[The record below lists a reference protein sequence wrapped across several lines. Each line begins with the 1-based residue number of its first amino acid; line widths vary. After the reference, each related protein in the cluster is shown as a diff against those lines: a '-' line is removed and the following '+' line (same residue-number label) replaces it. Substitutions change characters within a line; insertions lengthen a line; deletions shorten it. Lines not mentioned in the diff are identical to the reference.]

1 MGTLIMFKNQV
12 VATKHGHHIRFN
24 SGEATTVPDN
34 CVSDCM
40 AAGAMPEE
48 AAAALKAQV
57 AEQLKAEAKAEAK
70 SK

>member
-1 MGTLIMFKNQV
+1 MASLIMFKDHV
-12 VATKHGHHIRFN
+12 VATKHGHSIRFK
-24 SGEATTVPDN
+24 SGEKTYVPDN

-48 AAAALKAQV
+48 AADALKAQV

-70 SK
+70 VK